1 MKILAR
7 PVWPVLTLA
16 AVQLVDAA
24 LCLRAAPFVRRCLD
38 DVHCPPGVRRLL
50 PPVKVAAA
58 LGLLGGLVVPSLG
71 TVTCIALA
79 TYFAIAVALHLRF
92 HDLGL
97 NAANATGLA
106 LACGAVARC
115 FARPRG

>member
-24 LCLRAAPFVRRCLD
+24 LCLRPAPFVGRCLD
-38 DVHCPPGVRRLL
+38 DVHCPPGLRRLL
-50 PPVKVAAA
+50 PPIKAAAA
-58 LGLLGGLVVPSLG
+58 LGLLSGLVVPPLG
-71 TVTCIALA
+71 TVTCAALV
-79 TYFAIAVALHLRF
+79 TYFAIAVTLHLRF
-92 HDLGL
+92 DNLGL

-106 LACGAVARC
+106 LACGAVTRC
-115 FARPRG
+115 FAGPRG